1 MKYILKYNDFL
12 LKESNENLTFTR
24 TIDTFLNQFNDNRI
38 KDKLSSLIMKYI
50 LNNIYTE
57 FKNDI
62 SIEDRKTYQ
71 NLNSFDKVNFLCKN
85 YQSIVNNIS
94 NKLASI
100 NDFLGDN
107 NTDINI
113 VKSLK
118 TFDSLYDLSVQY
130 HDNLSVVYKKDRTDE
145 TANTDKFIEYPNGWY
160 WINLNV
166 DYSEDEE
173 TNMGHCGRDA
183 GKILFSLR
191 DDNKQSHITASYSV
205 SEKAMYQ
212 CKGRKNRKPKDIYH
226 EMIID
231 MILNDKYPVNMMKIG
246 SYKPEN
252 DFNLLD
258 LTETKREEIFNN
270 KPSLKLTD
278 KMFESYFKNK
288 DYKGI
293 LSMVNNGYTFYTGDN
308 IRLYY
313 TDEELIEFKVDCSK
327 LKIDYTLLIKYCF
340 SIIFASRNGHIE
352 VVKLLIGAGAD
363 VTADDNEAI
372 RFASE
377 NGHIEVVKLLIGAG
391 ADVTADD
398 NEAIRFA
405 SENGH
410 IEVVKLLIDN
420 GADVTADDN
429 YAIRYAS
436 RNGHIEIVKLLIGA
450 GADVTTRGNH
460 AIRFASSNGHIEVVK
475 LLIDAGADVTAENN
489 YAIRWASDDGH
500 LEIVKLLIDNGADVT
515 ADGNQAIRWA
525 SRYGHIEVVKL
536 LKKHGAT
543 L

>member
-12 LKESNENLTFTR
+12 LKESNENLTFTQ

-38 KDKLSSLIMKYI
+38 EDKLSSLIMKYI

-293 LSMVNNGYTFYTGDN
+293 LSMVNNGYMGYTEDN
-308 IRLYY
+308 ITLYY
-313 TDEELIEFKVDCSK
+313 TEKELIEFKKDCSK

-352 VVKLLIGAGAD
+352 VVKLLIDNGAD

-372 RFASE
+372 R
-377 NGHIEVVKLLIGAG
+377 
-391 ADVTADD
+391 
-398 NEAIRFA
+398 
-405 SENGH
+405 
-410 IEVVKLLIDN
+410 
-420 GADVTADDN
+420 
-429 YAIRYAS
+429 Y
-436 RNGHIEIVKLLIGA
+436 
-450 GADVTTRGNH
+450 
-460 AIRFASSNGHIEVVK
+460 
-475 LLIDAGADVTAENN
+475 
-489 YAIRWASDDGH
+489 
-500 LEIVKLLIDNGADVT
+500 
-515 ADGNQAIRWA
+515 A

>member
-1 MKYILKYNDFL
+1 MKYLMNFNNFL

-50 LNNIYTE
+50 LNNIYIE

-62 SIEDRKTYQ
+62 SIEDKKTYQ

-100 NDFLGDN
+100 NDFLSDN

-166 DYSEDEE
+166 DYSQDEAD
-173 TNMGHCGRDA
+173 NMGHCGRDT

-191 DDNKQSHITASYSV
+191 DDKLQSHITASYSV
-205 SEKAMYQ
+205 SEKALYQ
-212 CKGRKNRKPKDIYH
+212 IKGRKNSKPKSEYH

-231 MILNDKYPVNMMKIG
+231 MILNSKYPVNMMKTG
-246 SYKPEN
+246 SYRPDL
-252 DFNLLD
+252 DFSLLD

-278 KMFESYFKNK
+278 KMFEYYFKNK

-313 TDEELIEFKVDCSK
+313 TEKELIEFKEDCSK
-327 LKIDYTLLIKYCF
+327 LKIDYTLLINYCF
-340 SIIFASRNGHIE
+340 SI
-352 VVKLLIGAGAD
+352 
-363 VTADDNEAI
+363 
-372 RFASE
+372 
-377 NGHIEVVKLLIGAG
+377 
-391 ADVTADD
+391 
-398 NEAIRFA
+398 
-405 SENGH
+405 
-410 IEVVKLLIDN
+410 
-420 GADVTADDN
+420 
-429 YAIRYAS
+429 RYAS
-436 RNGHIEIVKLLIGA
+436 E
-450 GADVTTRGNH
+450 
-460 AIRFASSNGHIEVVK
+460 NGHIEVVK
-475 LLIDAGADVTAENN
+475 LLIDAGADVTAMNNKAIRLASENGHLEVVKLLIGAGADVTAN
-489 YAIRWASDDGH
+489 DNEAIRWVSYNGH
-500 LEIVKLLIDNGADVT
+500 IEIVKLLIDAGADVT
-515 ADGNQAIRWA
+515 ANDNEAIRWA
-525 SRYGHIEVVKL
+525 SRYGHIEIVKLLIGTGADVTAMNNKAIRLASENGHIEVVEL
-536 LKKHGAT
+536 LKKHGAAI
-543 L
+543 